1 MQHATHRAHET
12 PDIRYER
19 KTLVLMGLGF
29 GLIVLD
35 QIGYDPHF

>member
-12 PDIRYER
+12 PDIRYEC

-29 GLIVLD
+29 GLVGPD
-35 QIGYDPHF
+35 QIRYDHHF